1 MDANQI
7 IEKVKD
13 ILTKYREQ
21 VKFAFLF
28 GSYATGEADKWSDI
42 DVGIYFS
49 KEVTDELKNKIRF
62 EIMNQLEPFN
72 VDIGYLDNEDIPPI
86 IFVLA
91 TEGIPIVINDEDTF
105 YEERMRKI
113 HLLEEMRLIGIEK

>member
-1 MDANQI
+1 M
-7 IEKVKD
+7 D
-13 ILTKYREQ
+13 ILTNYRAQ

-28 GSYATGEADKWSDI
+28 GSYAAGEADKWSDI
-42 DVGIYFS
+42 DIGIYFS

-72 VDIGYLDNEDIPPI
+72 VDIGYLDNEDIAPV

-113 HLLEEMRLIGIEK
+113 YLLEEMRLIGREK